1 MSAATSGINQLFVRS
16 PAFVRRMAG
25 AGFAVLDKSPVKT
38 VFSRIA
44 EGGELADAALLRG
57 KFPGTL

>member
-1 MSAATSGINQLFVRS
+1 
-16 PAFVRRMAG
+16 MAG